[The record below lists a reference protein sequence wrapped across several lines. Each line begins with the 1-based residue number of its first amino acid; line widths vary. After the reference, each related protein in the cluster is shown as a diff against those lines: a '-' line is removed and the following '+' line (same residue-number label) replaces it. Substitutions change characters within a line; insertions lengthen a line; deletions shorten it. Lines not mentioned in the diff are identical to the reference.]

1 MALAAT
7 IAAHPPIAVRVE
19 MESYYQSLD
28 LGRDA
33 NLRYIMNLY
42 RLQRLG
48 YEGFGAGSG
57 FLKRAKTEPK
67 PEP

>member
-1 MALAAT
+1 
-7 IAAHPPIAVRVE
+7 

-28 LGRDA
+28 LSRDD
-33 NLRYIMNLY
+33 NLRYVLNLY

-57 FLKRAKTEPK
+57 FLKGGQASPANQGQGVSDA
-67 PEP
+67 